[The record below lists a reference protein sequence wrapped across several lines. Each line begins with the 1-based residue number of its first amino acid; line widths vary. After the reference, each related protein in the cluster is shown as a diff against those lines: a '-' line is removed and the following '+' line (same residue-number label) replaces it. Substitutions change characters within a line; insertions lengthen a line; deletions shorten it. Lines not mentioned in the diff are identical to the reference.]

1 MEEQLVG
8 MPALTSSHGCGCGN
22 SHPTEPVKQELSGAA
37 LPAKTELAVNALQ
50 VVQEAN
56 ERVEHAQQAL
66 RAAALRH
73 PKGTFQL
80 RMQAHAMAL
89 EAQRA
94 ANTHLQECLAL
105 EEAEEDA
112 VRGSHCVPTVK
123 QEPQW
128 ESDSDDSLGSLVPDV
143 PDWKLKPSPDHF
155 IPAPRTSCKAEP
167 LVPCG
172 PAPDAVSVRRKP
184 CKNEF
189 TLQREASKTERL
201 ASCRNTPPARRAL
214 ENCPTLPL
222 RRTCKIEPTT
232 SPRARSTIS
241 GRLSYFSPPVVRPSC
256 KSEPSTMLGRQCKVE
271 PSAAWST
278 ASAAAMVPA
287 EEDEDV
293 ARPSKYRRF
302 HCGNGCAPRQL
313 EILRKTQTFC
323 DWDPARYPPERVMS
337 KWGHLLQFLPPEDF

>member
-1 MEEQLVG
+1 MAVG
-8 MPALTSSHGCGCGN
+8 AATRIRL
-22 SHPTEPVKQELSGAA
+22 EPVKQELSGAA

-167 LVPCG
+167 LVPCR

-222 RRTCKIEPTT
+222 RRTCKIEPST

-241 GRLSYFSPPVVRPSC
+241 GRLSYFSLPVVRPSC

-302 HCGNGCAPRQL
+302 HCGNGCGPRQL
-313 EILRKTQTFC
+313 EILRKTQTSC
-323 DWDPARYPPERVMS
+323 DWDPARYPTERVMS
-337 KWGHLLQFLPPEDF
+337 KWGHLLQFLPPEDS